1 MILFQDAK
9 DLNTIKLWRR
19 LPMMTSSNS
28 SSPSKKS
35 DGSSQDEISMIKLKK
50 VLINIRLKLLN
61 PLFSFFYT
69 NIFSTSS
76 ILIIFKMALEIL
88 GWSQEETRF
97 PLGGRILF
105 TQPNEGNSISNW
117 KKSWTTKLGPIH
129 ALLAVLSSEELPEVS
144 PKKQLIF
151 PSNISSIKDAS
162 LVIVREKNA
171 KNSPIRVSFV
181 TIICGV
187 GGIYFDL
194 LDTTLF

>member
-1 MILFQDAK
+1 
-9 DLNTIKLWRR
+9 
-19 LPMMTSSNS
+19 MMTSSNS

-50 VLINIRLKLLN
+50 VRIKIRLYLLN
-61 PLFSFFYT
+61 PLFYLFRT
-69 NIFSTSS
+69 NIFFASS
-76 ILIIFKMALEIL
+76 ILFFFKMALEIL

-181 TIICGV
+181 SIICGV
-187 GGIYFDL
+187 GEIYFDL
-194 LDTTLF
+194 FC

>member
-1 MILFQDAK
+1 
-9 DLNTIKLWRR
+9 
-19 LPMMTSSNS
+19 MMTSSNS
-28 SSPSKKS
+28 SSSSKKS

-50 VLINIRLKLLN
+50 VLINIRLNLLN
-61 PLFSFFYT
+61 PLFHDLFDL
-69 NIFSTSS
+69 NIFLTSS

-171 KNSPIRVSFV
+171 KNSPIRVSFEA
-181 TIICGV
+181 ILCGV
-187 GGIYFDL
+187 GGIYINF
-194 LDTTLF
+194 

>member
-1 MILFQDAK
+1 
-9 DLNTIKLWRR
+9 
-19 LPMMTSSNS
+19 
-28 SSPSKKS
+28 
-35 DGSSQDEISMIKLKK
+35 
-50 VLINIRLKLLN
+50 
-61 PLFSFFYT
+61 
-69 NIFSTSS
+69 
-76 ILIIFKMALEIL
+76 MALEIL

-181 TIICGV
+181 SIICGV
-187 GGIYFDL
+187 GEIYFDFN
-194 LDTTLF
+194 TV

>member
-1 MILFQDAK
+1 MIQISSLFLLRIFQ
-9 DLNTIKLWRR
+9 KLIR
-19 LPMMTSSNS
+19 NS
-28 SSPSKKS
+28 FVC
-35 DGSSQDEISMIKLKK
+35 L
-50 VLINIRLKLLN
+50 
-61 PLFSFFYT
+61 
-69 NIFSTSS
+69 
-76 ILIIFKMALEIL
+76 KMALEIL

-162 LVIVREKNA
+162 LVIVRDKNA
-171 KNSPIRVSFV
+171 KNAPIRVSFHKV
-181 TIICGV
+181 IIV
-187 GGIYFDL
+187 RKTKL
-194 LDTTLF
+194 N

>member
-1 MILFQDAK
+1 
-9 DLNTIKLWRR
+9 
-19 LPMMTSSNS
+19 MMTSSNS

-50 VLINIRLKLLN
+50 VLINIRLNLLN
-61 PLFSFFYT
+61 PLFYL
-69 NIFSTSS
+69 NIFLTSS

-171 KNSPIRVSFV
+171 KNSPIRVSFE
-181 TIICGV
+181 TILCGV
-187 GGIYFDL
+187 GGIYTNF
-194 LDTTLF
+194 

>member
-1 MILFQDAK
+1 
-9 DLNTIKLWRR
+9 
-19 LPMMTSSNS
+19 MMTSSNS

-50 VLINIRLKLLN
+50 VRIKIRLYLLN
-61 PLFSFFYT
+61 PLFLHDLFRT
-69 NIFSTSS
+69 NIFFASS

-171 KNSPIRVSFV
+171 KNSPIRVSFA

-187 GGIYFDL
+187 GEIYFDFYEL
-194 LDTTLF
+194 IFRCF

>member
-1 MILFQDAK
+1 
-9 DLNTIKLWRR
+9 
-19 LPMMTSSNS
+19 MMTSSNS
-28 SSPSKKS
+28 NSPSKKS

-50 VLINIRLKLLN
+50 VRIKIRVYLLN
-61 PLFSFFYT
+61 PFFRT
-69 NIFSTSS
+69 NIFVISS

-171 KNSPIRVSFV
+171 KNSPIRVSFE
-181 TIICGV
+181 TILCGV
-187 GGIYFDL
+187 GGIYTNL
-194 LDTTLF
+194 ARAVLISKSCI

>member
-1 MILFQDAK
+1 MIQISSLNRILLLRIFQ
-9 DLNTIKLWRR
+9 KLIQ
-19 LPMMTSSNS
+19 NS
-28 SSPSKKS
+28 FVC
-35 DGSSQDEISMIKLKK
+35 L
-50 VLINIRLKLLN
+50 
-61 PLFSFFYT
+61 
-69 NIFSTSS
+69 
-76 ILIIFKMALEIL
+76 KMALEIL

-162 LVIVREKNA
+162 LVIVRDKNA
-171 KNSPIRVSFV
+171 KNAPIRVSFHKV
-181 TIICGV
+181 IIARK
-187 GGIYFDL
+187 
-194 LDTTLF
+194 TK

>member
-1 MILFQDAK
+1 
-9 DLNTIKLWRR
+9 
-19 LPMMTSSNS
+19 
-28 SSPSKKS
+28 
-35 DGSSQDEISMIKLKK
+35 
-50 VLINIRLKLLN
+50 
-61 PLFSFFYT
+61 
-69 NIFSTSS
+69 
-76 ILIIFKMALEIL
+76 MALEIL

-171 KNSPIRVSFV
+171 KNSPIRVSFE
-181 TIICGV
+181 TILCGV
-187 GGIYFDL
+187 GGIYFDSRPYFK
-194 LDTTLF
+194 LFLTRFDF

>member
-1 MILFQDAK
+1 
-9 DLNTIKLWRR
+9 
-19 LPMMTSSNS
+19 
-28 SSPSKKS
+28 
-35 DGSSQDEISMIKLKK
+35 
-50 VLINIRLKLLN
+50 
-61 PLFSFFYT
+61 
-69 NIFSTSS
+69 
-76 ILIIFKMALEIL
+76 MALEIL

-117 KKSWTTKLGPIH
+117 KKSWTTRLGPIH

-171 KNSPIRVSFV
+171 KNSPIRVSFE
-181 TIICGV
+181 TILCGV
-187 GGIYFDL
+187 GGIYFNNL
-194 LDTTLF
+194 IFSKSSSYIKIIYLKSLESINIRSNVNRIVVPKSYSIQIAKF